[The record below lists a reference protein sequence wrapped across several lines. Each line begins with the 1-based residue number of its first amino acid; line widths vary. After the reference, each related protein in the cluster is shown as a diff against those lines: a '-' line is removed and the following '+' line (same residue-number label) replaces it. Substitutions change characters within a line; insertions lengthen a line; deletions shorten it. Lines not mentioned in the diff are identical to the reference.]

1 MTPMTE
7 SSYATAM
14 LWVARAFE
22 MAAAA
27 VLVLGL
33 LLAFA
38 LAYRAYARTGDGG
51 TAYRVLRQSFG
62 GVILLGLEI
71 LVAGDLIRTVAVE
84 PTLENVV
91 VLGLIVLIR
100 TFLSF
105 SLEIEI
111 NGVPPWRRALV
122 SGASVIREAAA
133 PLDPPSASTA
143 AETGAS

>member
-1 MTPMTE
+1 MDE
-7 SSYATAM
+7 STYADAM

-22 MAAAA
+22 VAAAA

-38 LAYRAYARTGDGG
+38 LAARDYRRTGDGAV
-51 TAYRVLRQSFG
+51 AYRTMRQTFG

-122 SGASVIREAAA
+122 SGVTVIKKAATS
-133 PLDPPSASTA
+133 PD
-143 AETGAS
+143 GQ